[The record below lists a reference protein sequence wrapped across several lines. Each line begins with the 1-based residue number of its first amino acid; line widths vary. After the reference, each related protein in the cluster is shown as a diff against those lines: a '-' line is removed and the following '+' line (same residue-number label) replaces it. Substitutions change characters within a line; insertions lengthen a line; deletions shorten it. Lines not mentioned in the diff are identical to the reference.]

1 MIPLRDDNP
10 VYATPYVTYGIIG
23 ACALVFVYQ
32 LSLGPQASQVFI
44 YMLGVTP
51 ALLFDYAELAP
62 SVALVPPAATIF
74 TSMFLHGGIMHLL
87 GNLLYLWIFADNV
100 EDALGPGRFIGFYLA
115 CGLAAAL
122 AQSLLEPRSVI
133 PMIGASGAISG
144 VLGAYLVMFPRA
156 HVLVA
161 IPLIFILHI
170 ARLPAM
176 AVLGLWFAV
185 QLISSASATAG
196 EPGVAFAAHAGGF
209 IAGVLLIFPFR
220 AGLKARRLRQ
230 RR

>member
-10 VYATPYVTYGIIG
+10 VYATPYVTYALIG
-23 ACALVFVYQ
+23 ACGLVFLYQ
-32 LSLGPQASQVFI
+32 LSLGPQAGQTFI
-44 YMLGVTP
+44 YALGVTP
-51 ALLFDYAELAP
+51 AVLFDHARLP
-62 SVALVPPAATIF
+62 SSIELVPPAATIF

-100 EDALGPGRFIGFYLA
+100 EDELGAPRFVVFYLA
-115 CGLAAAL
+115 CGVAAAF
-122 AQSLLEPRSVI
+122 AQSMMEPQSAI

-144 VLGAYLVMFPRA
+144 VLGAYLILYPRA

-161 IPLIFILHI
+161 IPLIFYLHI
-170 ARLPAM
+170 ARFPAM

-185 QLISSASATAG
+185 QILSSMSAPPGT
-196 EPGVAFAAHAGGF
+196 PGVAFAAHAGGF
-209 IAGVLLIFPFR
+209 VAGLVLIFPFR
-220 AGLKARRLRQ
+220 AGLASRASRR

>member
-10 VYATPYVTYGIIG
+10 VTVTPYVTYALIV
-23 ACALVFVYQ
+23 ACALVFAYQ
-32 LSLGPQASQVFI
+32 LTLTPQASQAFVYGF
-44 YMLGVTP
+44 GVTP
-51 ALLFDYAELAP
+51 ALLFDFAELPP
-62 SVALVPPAATIF
+62 SIAQVPPAATLI
-74 TSMFLHGGIMHLL
+74 TSMFLHGGILHLL

-100 EDALGPGRFIGFYLA
+100 EDHLGRGRFLVFYVV

-122 AQSLLEPRSVI
+122 AQSLLEPRSEI

-144 VLGAYLVMFPRA
+144 VLGAYLVLFPRA

-161 IPLIFILHI
+161 IPLFVILHL

-185 QLISSASATAG
+185 QLISSLNAPAG
-196 EPGVAFAAHAGGF
+196 EPGIAFAAHAGGF
-209 IAGVLLIFPFR
+209 VAGLVLIFPFR
-220 AGLKARRLRQ
+220 AGLNRRRP
-230 RR
+230 RGG